1 MNDSGVAM
9 RIEKCSVAGPFRCRW
24 FQDVNRCRFQHSS
37 HYGAKEHLKGIA
49 KCAEGWQNR
58 LSKLVLTHIHAPIC
72 GMPKGKRWYKQW
84 FLIWL
89 LSVLPTWQ
97 PETVETIVASA
108 STGSTVRVS
117 APRQGSPSAPLPI
130 RVGPSVLA
138 GDLSKLAFET
148 HRVIRA
154 GADYVHLDMFDGNW
168 VQGAFTFGPMVVK
181 ALRDHEPRA
190 YFDVHLCVMR
200 PEQYL
205 EEMKQ
210 VGVSRVTLHFEATA
224 DPTAAANR
232 AHGLGLEIGL
242 ALAPETQVDEKL
254 LSIAELFDV
263 VLVMTVP
270 PGFGGQSFMPEM
282 LPKLRQLREAF
293 PTKALEVDGG
303 VTPTTAALAA
313 SAGANEAVAGSSVFR
328 SRNLRRAIRH
338 VEEIPRS

>member
-1 MNDSGVAM
+1 MMLGSRHRSKSFLSWEPCDAVG
-9 RIEKCSVAGPFRCRW
+9 CSKMSA
-24 FQDVNRCRFQHSS
+24 
-37 HYGAKEHLKGIA
+37 ETHLQISAQQLLRNIKGIGM
-49 KCAEGWQNR
+49 AEAFLKEGIVHT
-58 LSKLVLTHIHAPIC
+58 LVPRHIEAPIC
-72 GMPKGKRWYKQW
+72 RMPKGKRWYKQS
-84 FLIWL
+84 FFIWL
-89 LSVLPTWQ
+89 LGVLPTWQ
-97 PETVETIVASA
+97 PETVETMVTSA
-108 STGSTVRVS
+108 SPLRVS
-117 APRQGSPSAPLPI
+117 AGGSQQGSLSALPI

-148 HRVIRA
+148 RRVIRA
-154 GADYVHLDMFDGNW
+154 GADYIHLDMFDGNW

-200 PEQYL
+200 PEEYL
-205 EEMKQ
+205 EEMKHI
-210 VGVSRVTLHFEATA
+210 GVSRVTLHFEATR
-224 DPTAAANR
+224 DPGAAANR

-282 LPKLRQLREAF
+282 LPKLRQLREVF

-313 SAGANEAVAGSSVFR
+313 AAGANEAVAGSSVFH
-328 SRNLRRAIRH
+328 SRNLRRAIRP
-338 VEEIPRS
+338 VEETS